1 MRHLTL
7 RSRALFSQSI
17 ILNYK
22 DLKSG
27 KNLEDAIEKA
37 YGPKGKLSYQH
48 RPRHSIC

>member
-1 MRHLTL
+1 MRHLSL

-37 YGPKGKLSYQH
+37 YGPKGNFGFDC
-48 RPRHSIC
+48 RPRHPFC